1 MSMALT
7 NGNHSGAMQMMP
19 DRETRD
25 RLLAKAIMKGGT
37 REQVELVVS
46 ICDMYG
52 LEPLLKHLVLING
65 APYITRDGLLH
76 VAHRSGNFDGIE
88 VEYHQAQNGEWSATC
103 TVWRKNSQRPIRY
116 TAFESEHKPKDA
128 SRSAWGQYP
137 RAMLGKCSEVM
148 ALRRAFDVSLGAVE
162 ELGYD
167 GRDPQSSI
175 GQVVEI
181 TATEVVVEDRPSALP
196 APTPLKVEDWP
207 DDRLLAVFGQG
218 RAEAQEQRAATV
230 YLSRA
235 TDRATLV
242 ERLTDLRKAGMSKE
256 SAGPLGVARAT
267 ALGIPPK
274 QPDPPPADDLT
285 AVVGEPEADP
295 QARRRA
301 LLWSTAAQYGW
312 DEARVRSFG
321 KSLYQSDD
329 LTRWSAAQ
337 IDSFITYIRNDNRD
351 QAAV

>member
-1 MSMALT
+1 MSMAIQPSNH
-7 NGNHSGAMQMMP
+7 NGAITTLP
-19 DRETRD
+19 AAT
-25 RLLAKAIMKGGT
+25 LLAALGKPFPREAVKTRPGGMGKPFPYVAGYTIIHRLNDATGGMWNWEIKSFEFRPLPPTSKGKD
-37 REQVELVVS
+37 QWLVVVTGTLG
-46 ICDMYG
+46 IPG
-52 LEPLLKHLVLING
+52 LG
-65 APYITRDGLLH
+65 S
-76 VAHRSGNFDGIE
+76 RSGVG
-88 VEYHQAQNGEWSATC
+88 V
-103 TVWRKNSQRPIRY
+103 
-116 TAFESEHKPKDA
+116 
-128 SRSAWGQYP
+128 
-137 RAMLGKCSEVM
+137 
-148 ALRRAFDVSLGAVE
+148 
-162 ELGYD
+162 
-167 GRDPQSSI
+167 
-175 GQVVEI
+175 QVVVDGAGEDLVKGAS
-181 TATEVVVEDRPSALP
+181 TDALKKAATLFGVALELYGEDYEDEP
-196 APTPLKVEDWP
+196 APLPEPTPMVKLKVEDWP
-207 DDRLLAVFGQG
+207 DERLLEVFGQG
-218 RAEAQEQRAATV
+218 KAEPQERRAATV

-242 ERLTDLRKAGMSKE
+242 ARLTDLRKAGMSKE

-337 IDSFITYIRNDNRD
+337 IDSFMTYIRNDNHD